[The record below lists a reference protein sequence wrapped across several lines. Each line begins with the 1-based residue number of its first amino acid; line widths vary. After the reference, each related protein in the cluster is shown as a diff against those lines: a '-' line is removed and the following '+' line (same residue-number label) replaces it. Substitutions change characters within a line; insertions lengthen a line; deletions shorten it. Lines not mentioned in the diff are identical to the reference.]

1 MVQARISRGRRLA
14 NNIKRSIKMDIIL
27 WIAQVL
33 VAAAFVVAGTM
44 KLFQY
49 ERARASLS
57 WVNDVPRGLV
67 AFIGAAEILGG
78 LGLVLPAVTG
88 ILPWLTPLAGL
99 GLVLVMLLASAF
111 HATRREYSG
120 IATNVVLLLL
130 AAFVAYGRW
139 FIQPL

>member
-1 MVQARISRGRRLA
+1 LA

-33 VAAAFVVAGTM
+33 VAAAFVMAGTI

-49 ERARASLS
+49 ERARERMK
-57 WVNDVPRGLV
+57 WVKDVPRSLV

-88 ILPWLTPLAGL
+88 ILPWLTPLAGI

-111 HATRREYSG
+111 HATRREYPQ
-120 IATNVVLLLL
+120 IADNLVLLLL

>member
-1 MVQARISRGRRLA
+1 LKRFRLELTGPEHSQ

-33 VAAAFVVAGTM
+33 VAVAFVMAGTI
-44 KLFQY
+44 KLFQNGRVR
-49 ERARASLS
+49 ERMKL
-57 WVNDVPRGLV
+57 PRGLV
-67 AFIGAAEILGG
+67 AFIGASEILGG
-78 LGLVLPAVTG
+78 LGVVLPSVTG

-99 GLVLVMLLASAF
+99 GLVVVMLLASAYNINR
-111 HATRREYSG
+111 HQYAHIGSN
-120 IATNVVLLLL
+120 AVLLLL

>member
-1 MVQARISRGRRLA
+1 LTT
-14 NNIKRSIKMDIIL
+14 NITRSIKMNIIL
-27 WIAQVL
+27 WIAQAL
-33 VAAAFVVAGTM
+33 VAAAFLMAGPI

-49 ERARASLS
+49 ERARERMS
-57 WVNDVPRGLV
+57 WVKNVPRGLV

-78 LGLVLPAVTG
+78 LGLVLPALTG

-111 HATRREYSG
+111 HATRREYSR
-120 IATNVVLLLL
+120 IAMNVVLLLL
-130 AAFVAYGRW
+130 AAFVVYGRW